1 MVPKLDHRRLY
12 DFSDQL
18 DFNPSDADPSG
29 FNPSE
34 SKMVYPAFLKKKQL

>member
-1 MVPKLDHRRLY
+1 MEAKRLHRRLY

-34 SKMVYPAFLKKKQL
+34 SKMVYPAFLEEKQL